1 MCFNCR
7 MRDFSIDIKWLAM
20 VLEGAE
26 TRGLDCTAML
36 LEQGI
41 SGLSVKQQN
50 SRVPL
55 DAFAAFARES
65 MMKLDDEYLGLAEQ
79 PQALGSFAMMT
90 RASIGAR
97 TIGRSLKRSANFWN
111 LFNNSYHHSVVV
123 TGEICEYTLTRKS
136 TFEPLN
142 HYLVSAILSSIH
154 RFHCWI
160 GGQFLGLERVLLDHP
175 KPSIYNEYVQLYY
188 GAPILFDQDKAG
200 IQFRAKHLE
209 TAITQTPETLDEY
222 LRGTN
227 LSLLYQPKNYRVI
240 SDQVRQWLERNIK
253 QGNYRATL
261 REASE
266 HFKLSQQ
273 VMHRRLMAENL
284 SFKEIKM
291 QTRRDIAIKLLF
303 DGEHKVEDI
312 AIMVG
317 FSEPSAFIRAFK
329 SWTGKTPRNYR
340 QTHKSV

>member
-1 MCFNCR
+1 MCFNCQ
-7 MRDFSIDIKWLAM
+7 MRDFSIDTQWLAM

-26 TRGLDCTAML
+26 KQGLDYTTML
-36 LEQGI
+36 LRHGI
-41 SGLSVKQQN
+41 SGLSVKQQS

-55 DAFAAFARES
+55 DAFAAFAMDS
-65 MMKLDDEYLGLAEQ
+65 MLALEDEYLGLGEK
-79 PQALGSFAMMT
+79 PQALGSFALMT
-90 RASIGAR
+90 RAAISAR
-97 TIGRSLKRSANFWN
+97 TLGRSLKRCAKFWN
-111 LFNNSYHHSVVV
+111 LFDNSYEHRV
-123 TGEICEYTLTRKS
+123 TISDDVCEYSLHRKD
-136 TFEPLN
+136 TYQAMN
-142 HYLVSAILSSIH
+142 IYLVSAILSSVH

-160 GGQFLGLERVLLDHP
+160 GGQFLALDQVMLDHHRP
-175 KPSIYNEYVQLYY
+175 DIYKEYDPLYY
-188 GAPILFDQDKAG
+188 GAPIRFDNDYAG
-200 IQFRAKHLE
+200 IRFGMRYFD

-222 LRGTN
+222 LKGNN

-266 HFKLSQQ
+266 HFQLSQQ

-303 DGEHKVEDI
+303 EDEYKVEDI

-340 QTHKSV
+340 QSQKS

>member
-1 MCFNCR
+1 
-7 MRDFSIDIKWLAM
+7 MRDFSIDTKWLSMLQA
-20 VLEGAE
+20 GAE
-26 TRGLDCTAML
+26 TRGLDCTPIL
-36 LEQGI
+36 LKHGI

-50 SRVPL
+50 TRVPL
-55 DAFAAFARES
+55 DAFAAFAVES
-65 MMKLDDEYLGLAEQ
+65 MQALEDEYLGLAEKPQ
-79 PQALGSFAMMT
+79 PLGSFAMMA
-90 RASIGAR
+90 RSAISAR
-97 TIGRSLKRSANFWN
+97 TLGRSLKRCAKFWN
-111 LFNNSYHHSVVV
+111 LFDNAYVHRVNIDQ
-123 TGEICEYTLTRKS
+123 TGCEYSLHRKVN
-136 TFEPLN
+136 FEPMN
-142 HYLVSAILSSIH
+142 IYLVSAILSSVH

-160 GGQFLGLERVLLDHP
+160 GGQFIALEQVLLDHKRP
-175 KPSIYNEYVQLYY
+175 EIYKEYDPLYY
-188 GAPILFDQDKAG
+188 GAPTLFDNEYAAIRFSERYVDSP
-200 IQFRAKHLE
+200 
-209 TAITQTPETLDEY
+209 ITQTPETLDEY
-222 LRGTN
+222 LKGNN

-266 HFKLSQQ
+266 HFQLSQQ

-303 DGEHKVEDI
+303 EGEHKVEDI

-340 QTHKSV
+340 QSHKG

>member
-1 MCFNCR
+1 
-7 MRDFSIDIKWLAM
+7 MRDFSIDTKWLAM
-20 VLEGAE
+20 LLQGAE
-26 TRGLDCTAML
+26 AQGLDATQML
-36 LEQGI
+36 LKHGI
-41 SGLSVKQQN
+41 SSLSVKQQS

-55 DAFAAFARES
+55 DSFAAFALDS
-65 MMKLDDEYLGLAEQ
+65 MRALDDEYLGLAEKPQ
-79 PQALGSFAMMT
+79 PLGSFAMMA
-90 RASIGAR
+90 RAAISAR
-97 TIGRSLKRSANFWN
+97 TLGRSLKRSAKFWN
-111 LFNNSYHHSVVV
+111 LFDNAYHHQIVIGQDS
-123 TGEICEYTLTRKS
+123 CEYTLQRKGE
-136 TFEPLN
+136 FEPVN
-142 HYLVSAILSSIH
+142 DYLVSAILSSVH

-160 GGQFLGLERVLLDHP
+160 GGQFLALEEVLLDHQRP
-175 KPSIYNEYVQLYY
+175 DNYKEYDPLYY
-188 GAPILFDQDKAG
+188 GAPISFDND
-200 IQFRAKHLE
+200 RAAIRFAVRYVD

-222 LRGTN
+222 LKGTN

-261 REASE
+261 KEAAD
-266 HFKLSQQ
+266 HFQLSQQ
-273 VMHRRLMAENL
+273 VMHRRLMAENV

-303 DGEHKVEDI
+303 EGEYKVEDI

-340 QTHKSV
+340 QSQKH

>member
-1 MCFNCR
+1 MK
-7 MRDFSIDIKWLAM
+7 DFSIDIRWLAM

-26 TRGLDCTAML
+26 RRGLDATPML
-36 LEQGI
+36 LSQGI
-41 SGLSVKQQN
+41 SQLSVKNLN

-55 DAFAAFARES
+55 EAFAAFARNS
-65 MMKLDDEYLGLAEQ
+65 IVALDDEYLGLGEKPQ
-79 PQALGSFAMMT
+79 PSGSFAMMA
-90 RASIGAR
+90 RAAISAR
-97 TIGRSLKRSANFWN
+97 TLGRSLKRNAKFWN
-111 LFNNSYHHSVVV
+111 LFDNGYRHRVEV
-123 TGEICEYTLTRKS
+123 GEEYCEYILEKKEG
-136 TFEPLN
+136 FEPVN
-142 HYLVSAILSSIH
+142 DYLVSAILSSVH

-160 GGQFLGLERVLLDHP
+160 GGQFMALDKVMLDHP
-175 KPSIYNEYVQLYY
+175 QPAIHKEYDPLYY
-188 GAPILFDQDKAG
+188 GAPIEYEQARASIRFAYRYFD
-200 IQFRAKHLE
+200 

-222 LRGTN
+222 LKGTN

-240 SDQVRQWLERNIK
+240 SDQVRQWLEKNIK
-253 QGNYRATL
+253 QGNYKATL
-261 REASE
+261 KEASE
-266 HFKLSQQ
+266 HFQLSQQ

-303 DGEHKVEDI
+303 EGEYKVEDI

-340 QTHKSV
+340 QSQSQQ